1 MKKIFVRSPYFITID
16 EAGQTGSKLEIFLWN
31 KGTTEPTVPTY
42 VLSKPIAS
50 PTQTEMT
57 YNISNYAK
65 EFIKPVNAPSPN
77 DAPVAEVESNNWCYC
92 KVDRYKIVGATSTK
106 LDSETLVCLNGYT
119 SYMSGYNQ
127 SSVAD
132 FIPLFNPDINILSSS
147 DKGYVN
153 VWIEGVDRDLMWNDN
168 AFTVNG
174 HGLFELEY
182 KDEGEYILYDDI
194 EGELFKLLEI
204 NVEVPCAPKY
214 EPILCEF
221 INRYGGWQNLYF
233 FKANLQSI
241 NVTSKDFQLL
251 PSNVD
256 YNPVLGQKRV
266 FNKQGNKKIKCNTG
280 WVDENYF
287 ELIQD
292 LLLSEVVLLNNEP
305 AIVKSQSADFKTH
318 LKDKNINYEIEF
330 EYSFGLINDVI

>member
-42 VLSKPIAS
+42 VLSGPIAS
-50 PTQTEMT
+50 PTQTEMV

-65 EFIKPVNAPSPN
+65 EFIKPVNAPLGFDVVS
-77 DAPVAEVESNNWCYC
+77 EVESNNWCYC
-92 KVDRYKIVGATSTK
+92 KIDRYKIVGATSTK

-127 SSVAD
+127 SSEID
-132 FIPLFNPDINILSSS
+132 FIPLFNPDINILSHGVQ
-147 DKGYVN
+147 GYVN
-153 VWIEGVDRDLMWNDN
+153 VWIEGVDRDLIWNDY

-174 HGLFELEY
+174 NGLFELEY
-182 KDEGEYILYDDI
+182 KDESEYILYDDI

-204 NVEVPCAPKY
+204 NVEQLCEPKY
-214 EPILCEF
+214 QPIYCEF
-221 INRYGGWQNLYF
+221 INRYGGWQNLTF

-241 NVTSKDFQLL
+241 NVTSKEFQLL

-256 YNPVLGQKRV
+256 YNPERGQTRT
-266 FNKQGNKKIKCNTG
+266 FNKQGTKKIKCNTG
-280 WVDENYF
+280 WVDENHF

-292 LLLSEVVLLNNEP
+292 LLLSEVVLLDNEP
-305 AIVKSQSADFKTH
+305 VIVKSQSADFKTH
-318 LKDKNINYEIEF
+318 LKEKNINYEIEF